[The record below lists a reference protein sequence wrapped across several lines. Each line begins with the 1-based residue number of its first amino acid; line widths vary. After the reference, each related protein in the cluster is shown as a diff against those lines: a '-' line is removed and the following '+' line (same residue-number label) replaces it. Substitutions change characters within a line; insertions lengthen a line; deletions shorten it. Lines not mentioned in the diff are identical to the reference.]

1 MGVGGANSLCFL
13 CCFVCCFVC
22 WQVAPLELRGAVVVD
37 NSSPVGTVV
46 NIDWTHQQATVVV
59 HGHST
64 TTGRGRNGGRNGGG
78 GGGRSERRC
87 LIPLSHLVP
96 VEEHVLHPMMGVSR
110 IVTPLVQ
117 MCKLTLDPSL
127 GEEEQEEEEEGNQV
141 WCWWCCWWC
150 CWWWCWW

>member
-1 MGVGGANSLCFL
+1 M
-13 CCFVCCFVC
+13 C
-22 WQVAPLELRGAVVVD
+22 WQVAPLELRGAVAVD

-46 NIDWTHQQATVVV
+46 NIDWALQQATVVM
-59 HGHST
+59 HGD
-64 TTGRGRNGGRNGGG
+64 RNGGG
-78 GGGRSERRC
+78 ERRC

-96 VEEHVLHPMMGVSR
+96 VEEHVLHPTMGIPR

-141 WCWWCCWWC
+141 WC
-150 CWWWCWW
+150 